1 MLVLSRKKD
10 EAVIITVPPSA
21 VAQQVKVKVLEFREG
36 KMRIGFAAERDI
48 VIHREEIQRV
58 VDLEFS
64 QGAKQ

>member
-21 VAQQVKVKVLEFREG
+21 VAQQVKVKVLEFRDG
-36 KMRIGFAAERDI
+36 KMCIGFYAERDI

-58 VDLEFS
+58 VDLEAA
-64 QGAKQ
+64 Q